1 MPSKKHRRK
10 ILLTATARQD
20 LAFWE
25 KDNPKMIEKINSL
38 LEAILVDPENGIGK
52 PEKLKYELAGYWS
65 RRINHRD
72 RIVYQI
78 QGETVIVLQLRDHY

>member
-1 MPSKKHRRK
+1 MPAKKPLRK
-10 ILLTATARQD
+10 IVLTATARAD

-25 KDNPKMIEKINSL
+25 ESNPKIIQKINSL
-38 LEAILVDPENGIGK
+38 LESILADPEKGIGK

>member
-1 MPSKKHRRK
+1 MPAKKALRK
-10 ILLTATARQD
+10 IVLTPIARQD

-25 KDNPKMIEKINSL
+25 ENNPKVIEKINSI
-38 LEAILVDPENGIGK
+38 LESILTDPEKGIGK

-78 QGETVIVLQLRDHY
+78 HAETVIILQLRDHY

>member
-1 MPSKKHRRK
+1 MLAKKPLRK
-10 ILLTATARQD
+10 IVLTAIARQD

-25 KDNPKMIEKINSL
+25 KSNPKVIEKIISL
-38 LEAILVDPENGIGK
+38 LESILADPENGIGK

-78 QGETVIVLQLRDHY
+78 HGETVIVLQLRDHY

>member
-1 MPSKKHRRK
+1 MPSKKHPRK
-10 ILLTATARQD
+10 ILLTASARDD

-25 KDNPKMIEKINSL
+25 KSNPKVIEKVNSL
-38 LEAILVDPENGIGK
+38 LESILTDPEKGIGK

-78 QGETVIVLQLRDHY
+78 QGETVIVLQLRDRY

>member
-1 MPSKKHRRK
+1 MPAKKPLRK
-10 ILLTATARQD
+10 IVLTATARQD

-25 KDNPKMIEKINSL
+25 KGNPKVVEKINSL
-38 LEAILVDPENGIGK
+38 LLSILVDPEKGIGK
-52 PEKLKYELAGYWS
+52 PERLKYELAGYWS
-65 RRINHRD
+65 RRINHKD

>member
-1 MPSKKHRRK
+1 MPSKKHPRK
-10 ILLTATARQD
+10 ILLTASARDD

-25 KDNPKMIEKINSL
+25 KNNQKIIEKINSL
-38 LEAILVDPENGIGK
+38 LESILANPESGIGK

-72 RIVYQI
+72 RIIYQI

>member
-1 MPSKKHRRK
+1 MSAKKSLRK
-10 ILLTATARQD
+10 IVLTPTARQD

-25 KDNPKMIEKINSL
+25 KSNPKVIEKINAL
-38 LEAILVDPENGIGK
+38 LLSILADPEKGIGK

-65 RRINHRD
+65 RRINHKD